1 MSGNVRDRRRRR
13 KQGARV
19 GGAVKICRR
28 SKAKQI
34 LGTARGCCAAT
45 SNPSAP
51 AKKRCQIRHLFSLSK
66 KSSKSW
72 AFLRKYGIIETV
84 MKVIVKGRE
93 NRDQLEIFSIEGFVP
108 ADHLLRKIDSAVDF
122 NHIYDIVEDLYCADN
137 GRPSIDPVVIFK
149 MVLIQHLYGLPSL
162 RRTVEEIKMNVAYR
176 WFLGYLMNEQIPHFS
191 TVSYNFKHRYTEKT
205 IEEIFYWILNEI
217 ETAGYLSPEAVFVDG
232 THIKANANLKKAVKK
247 AVPQAAKIY
256 EKQLMEEI
264 NEERND
270 HGKKPF
276 DETKPPEEKEISES
290 TTDPESGV
298 FHKGEHKK
306 CFAYTAQTCC
316 DKNGYVMDVT
326 VNPGN
331 VHDSVAF
338 DGLYDR
344 LVERNPEIKAIVA
357 DAGYKTPWISKRI
370 LDDGRI
376 PVLPYKR
383 PMSKKGFF
391 PPYEYVYDEY
401 FNCVICPENQ
411 VLSYATTNREG
422 YREFKSKGYICEN
435 CPSRHLCTEN
445 QKFEKTITKHIWSDY
460 LETVE
465 DIRHTPEY
473 KALYERRKETIER
486 VFADAKEKYAMRY
499 TPYRGLSQV
508 TNWVRLKFATMN
520 LKKYALHRWKRSHQY
535 SALINLYTFF
545 AKTKLITLNLAWNL
559 GLFDRLK
566 RSAAPLLGERRFVFQ
581 STRNFGRMGLF
592 FRKTAGRIKA
602 FSSLPP
608 SKPAFC
614 DRALVVQEK
623 TADSAVFSEV
633 PGGADFGG
641 GSGIFGLICGVI
653 GRTVGNG
660 NGQIFQ
666 LSIVYPGRCVG
677 HQFAGIGNLRE
688 GNHIPQAVAVAH
700 QHTQPIQPEG
710 HSAVRRCAVTE
721 GINEEPEFF
730 VRFFFAHSQ
739 GMEHMHLQLG
749 VGDPD

>member
-1 MSGNVRDRRRRR
+1 MT
-13 KQGARV
+13 
-19 GGAVKICRR
+19 
-28 SKAKQI
+28 
-34 LGTARGCCAAT
+34 L
-45 SNPSAP
+45 
-51 AKKRCQIRHLFSLSK
+51 
-66 KSSKSW
+66 SSKS
-72 AFLRKYGIIETV
+72 RHSKPPTIRIPVQSCIEQGFVIEFVEAV

-344 LVERNPEIKAIVA
+344 LVERNTEIKAIVA
-357 DAGYKTPWISKRI
+357 EIDNERIDGVIACFSKTDEDIIDNCTARIRNIKRNELYYDTEDFVRI
-370 LDDGRI
+370 LKSLRTAE
-376 PVLPYKR
+376 KR
-383 PMSKKGFF
+383 RPCRNS
-391 PPYEYVYDEY
+391 
-401 FNCVICPENQ
+401 
-411 VLSYATTNREG
+411 NR
-422 YREFKSKGYICEN
+422 
-435 CPSRHLCTEN
+435 P
-445 QKFEKTITKHIWSDY
+445 KHC
-460 LETVE
+460 L
-465 DIRHTPEY
+465 
-473 KALYERRKETIER
+473 
-486 VFADAKEKYAMRY
+486 
-499 TPYRGLSQV
+499 
-508 TNWVRLKFATMN
+508 
-520 LKKYALHRWKRSHQY
+520 
-535 SALINLYTFF
+535 
-545 AKTKLITLNLAWNL
+545 
-559 GLFDRLK
+559 
-566 RSAAPLLGERRFVFQ
+566 
-581 STRNFGRMGLF
+581 
-592 FRKTAGRIKA
+592 
-602 FSSLPP
+602 
-608 SKPAFC
+608 
-614 DRALVVQEK
+614 
-623 TADSAVFSEV
+623 
-633 PGGADFGG
+633 
-641 GSGIFGLICGVI
+641 
-653 GRTVGNG
+653 
-660 NGQIFQ
+660 
-666 LSIVYPGRCVG
+666 
-677 HQFAGIGNLRE
+677 
-688 GNHIPQAVAVAH
+688 
-700 QHTQPIQPEG
+700 
-710 HSAVRRCAVTE
+710 
-721 GINEEPEFF
+721 
-730 VRFFFAHSQ
+730 
-739 GMEHMHLQLG
+739 
-749 VGDPD
+749 